1 MSDVIGLPLLAAL
14 LAGISFAVLIGLLVR
29 PRSRLA
35 TRLRPYSV
43 VSRSMLGKSVDVGA
57 VTGTVGSDSAA
68 WRIFGPPLVALAH
81 RFGNLVDSTGESGLL
96 RKLRQAGIMQ
106 DIPESDRVQEYRVR
120 QLLLAVG
127 AAGGAFVLA
136 VLLRLS
142 PGLMIGFAI
151 LGFIAGTSYWRAKV
165 DRAIEDRRNRMRIE
179 LYTTNQLMAMR
190 VRVGGGVV
198 SASRHLVERGRGAV
212 VDELA
217 EALRMHQGGM
227 SASAAFRRIAA
238 LTPEPHAARCYQVL
252 ATADERG
259 SDLAEALL
267 ALSEDIR
274 DDRREA
280 LRRQATKRR
289 AVMLL
294 PIIAILAPL
303 LILFVAAPLPWIV
316 LQGLN

>member
-1 MSDVIGLPLLAAL
+1 MSDIVGLPLLAAI
-14 LAGISFAVLIGLLVR
+14 LAGVSFALLIGFLIR
-29 PRSRLA
+29 PRARLA
-35 TRLRPYSV
+35 GRFRPYSV
-43 VSRSMLGKSVDVGA
+43 VSRSLLGKSVDVASVSGS
-57 VTGTVGSDSAA
+57 VGGDSAA
-68 WRIFGPPLVALAH
+68 WRIFGPPLVAVADK
-81 RFGNLVDSTGESGLL
+81 FGNLVDSTGEQGLI

-106 DIPESDRVQEYRVR
+106 DIPESNRVQEYRVR
-120 QLLLAVG
+120 QLLLATG
-127 AAGGAFVLA
+127 AAGVAFMFS

-142 PGLMIGFAI
+142 PGLMIVFGI

-165 DRAIEDRRNRMRIE
+165 DRAIEDRRTRMRIE

-198 SASRHLVERGRGAV
+198 SAARHLVERGKGAV
-212 VDELA
+212 VDELS
-217 EALRMHQGGM
+217 EALRLHQGGM

-316 LQGLN
+316 FQGLN